1 MHAVTHIFENI
12 CKHLLYM
19 YIYINYNEFHMW
31 WTCVPS
37 PSLDKE
43 ASLNSQTLPG
53 CRQRRRSETGYSSS
67 CWRTMGNA
75 GTKTPTTVES
85 NYCRKLQRKCYWKLQ
100 RKCYWRLAITEYY
113 TNMDVQPSCIWWSGM
128 LISNANNLFGHV
140 LSTQEMA
147 KNQLSLVWYIYIIPF
162 GLRHYIWTSSQPV
175 RMRSSNLAHEP
186 LMYSKFMP
194 FSILFPWEFPW
205 L

>member
-1 MHAVTHIFENI
+1 MFCFRPKSDMVVLVNGKQYIRGRKGVDIQFPWWLVSIQQKAYIYIYMHAVTHIFENI

-19 YIYINYNEFHMW
+19 YIYIYINYNEFHMW

-85 NYCRKLQRKCYWKLQ
+85 NYCRKLQRKCY
-100 RKCYWRLAITEYY
+100 
-113 TNMDVQPSCIWWSGM
+113 
-128 LISNANNLFGHV
+128 
-140 LSTQEMA
+140 
-147 KNQLSLVWYIYIIPF
+147 
-162 GLRHYIWTSSQPV
+162 
-175 RMRSSNLAHEP
+175 
-186 LMYSKFMP
+186 
-194 FSILFPWEFPW
+194 
-205 L
+205 